1 MRRSQRNNTRSFIVP
16 SIHKWFTKLSSEPKM
31 YANDTHL
38 TCAGNDIYSIQSS
51 LNRDLLNISQW
62 LTAPINFLQPH
73 NNCFFT
79 CHDLLYI
86 YFFIPQLQHIK
97 FMSSLQSTQDNSN
110 LALTRAKIDFGYF
123 AQDFLYAF
131 TILLLLVTWILDN
144 SNLPLIR
151 SNFCFPSDHF

>member
-1 MRRSQRNNTRSFIVP
+1 MRLPQRNNARS

-38 TCAGNDIYSIQSS
+38 TCAGNGIYSIQSS
-51 LNRDLLNISQW
+51 LNRDLLNVSQW
-62 LTAPINFLQPH
+62 LTALINFLQPH

-79 CHDLLYI
+79 CHDILYI

-123 AQDFLYAF
+123 PQISFMHLLYF
-131 TILLLLVTWILDN
+131 YSWQLGSSITRTSSWFKVIFVSLQII
-144 SNLPLIR
+144 SR
-151 SNFCFPSDHF
+151 